1 MNRLLSMVIMGT
13 VCFGAMNTLFAQ
25 DTNSFNDLKQLTRA
39 DYDQWERL
47 GRNTTVSEDG
57 NWLIYSISKNN
68 GDTELRLNNLQR
80 GTEKTFLYGS
90 RTSFSKDNKWLCYK
104 NGVSGKELKKLKKD
118 KESAPNSITLRN
130 LATSDSLEFKEVSSY
145 DFSGKGL
152 FLAMSY
158 DKPEEKKSDGS
169 DLVIRNLAT
178 GQEFNFGNVSDFKW
192 QDEGELLAMIID
204 ADNKAGNGVQLF
216 NPVSGNLKVLDSKDS
231 KYESLNWR
239 QKSNDLV
246 FSRVEEDSVY
256 EEDSFSIHVWEGLGS
271 KSTQSYTFNHAG
283 AENFPVDYRIVD
295 TGSIK
300 WSKNGETVFFN
311 IFDRIKKPVEEA
323 DSISEDSGDADSTK
337 VDSKKVDV
345 DKEPEEAPDLEI
357 WHSKDAVII
366 PAQKKSSK
374 NSSKKPYLV
383 AYHFKTGK
391 FIQLEDELTEEV
403 KFQDDSPVIIGTD
416 ATPYEFAEMF
426 GRGKVDGYVI
436 DVITGKKTKFTT
448 GASSI
453 YAVDPTG
460 SNVVFAKDNKLFLKL
475 LNSGEELNLSEGLDA
490 SFFNTEDDHPVENFR
505 TYSYVIDW
513 EKSGKSFFINS
524 KYDVWQFSVD
534 GSKKRNLTNG
544 KADKIVYRYNNLDR
558 DLKYIDTKKPLFL
571 RMSGEWSKKSG
582 YAQVSIG
589 KSVEQFIWQD
599 ANISISKKVKG
610 SNKIIYTRQTYNDS
624 PDLFLTTDN
633 FKSSKQLSATNSF
646 QKDYLWGIAELIEY
660 TNKNGVKLQG
670 ILYYPA
676 DYEEGKK
683 YPMITYIYE
692 KLSRGYHNYSMPSKT
707 SYYNTTVFT
716 TNGYFV
722 LKPDIIFDA
731 GDPGVSSTT
740 TLEIAVKTVV
750 DMGLV
755 DENRVGL
762 VGHSWGG
769 YQAAYVPTQTDIF
782 AASVAGAGLTNLISM
797 YGAVTPAFGGQ
808 AESGHFEVS
817 QERMVNPPWLDI
829 DGYIRNSPVMNI
841 DKLNTPMLFEVGS
854 DDMNVNRRQGVEY
867 YNAARRAGKQFVLLQ
882 YAKEGHGLRQEKN
895 QMDYQNR
902 ILSWFGHYLKDE
914 PAEDWI
920 KDGIPYDEQQRR
932 LKNWDKKYI
941 NRY

>member
-1 MNRLLSMVIMGT
+1 MKTSYKMNRLLSIVIMCT
-13 VCFGAMNTLFAQ
+13 VCLGAINTLFAQ
-25 DTNSFNDLKQLTRA
+25 ETSNSNALKQLTRA
-39 DYDQWERL
+39 DYDQWQRL
-47 GRNTTVSEDG
+47 GWSTTVTEDG
-57 NWLIYSISKNN
+57 NWLIYSINKNN
-68 GDTELRLNNLQR
+68 GDTELHLNNLQNSS
-80 GTEKTFLYGS
+80 EKVFQYAS
-90 RTSFSKDNKWLCYK
+90 KPAFSKDNKWLCYK
-104 NGVSGKELKKLKKD
+104 NGVSGKESKKLKKD
-118 KESAPNSITLRN
+118 KKPVPNKITLRN
-130 LATSDSLEFKEVSSY
+130 LVTGDSLEFKEAKSFE
-145 DFSGKGL
+145 FSGKGL

-158 DKPEEKKSDGS
+158 AKLKEKKSAGS

-204 ADNKAGNGVQLF
+204 ADNNAGNGVQLF
-216 NPVSGNLKVLDSKDS
+216 DPISGNLKVLDSKDT
-231 KYESLNWR
+231 KYENLNWR
-239 QKSNDLV
+239 KKSNDLV

-256 EEDSFSIHVWEGLGS
+256 EEDSYSIHVWKGLGT
-271 KSTQSYTFNHAG
+271 KATQSYTFNHAG
-283 AENFPVDYRIVD
+283 AANFPVDYRIVD
-295 TGSIK
+295 TGAIK
-300 WSKNGETVFFN
+300 WSKDGETVFFN
-311 IFDRIKKPVEEA
+311 IFNRIKKPAEVDENLSADSTITDTTKVAVAKVVEEA
-323 DSISEDSGDADSTK
+323 
-337 VDSKKVDV
+337 
-345 DKEPEEAPDLEI
+345 PELEI
-357 WHSKDAVII
+357 WHSNDAVII

-374 NSSKKPYLV
+374 NSSKTPYLV
-383 AYHFKTGK
+383 AYHFKTSK
-391 FIQLEDELTEEV
+391 FIQLEDELTEAV
-403 KFQDDSPVIIGTD
+403 NFQDDSSVIIGTD
-416 ATPYEFAEMF
+416 ATPYEFAGMF

-436 DVITGKKTKFTT
+436 DIKTGKKTKLTT

-460 SNVVFAKDNKLFLKL
+460 SNVVFAKDNQLFLKQL
-475 LNSGEELNLSEGLDA
+475 ISGKELNLTEGLEA

-544 KADKIVYRYNNLDR
+544 KADKIIYRYNNLDQEA
-558 DLKYIDTKKPLFL
+558 DYVDTKKPLFL
-571 RMSGEWSKKSG
+571 RMSGELSKKSG

-589 KSVEQFIWQD
+589 KTVTQLIWQD
-599 ANISISKKVKG
+599 ANLNITKKVKG
-610 SNKIIYTRQTYNDS
+610 SNKIIYSKQTYSDS
-624 PDLFLTTDN
+624 PDLFATADY
-633 FKSSKQLSATNSF
+633 FKTNKQLSATNPF
-646 QKDYLWGIAELIEY
+646 QKDYMWGKAELIEY
-660 TNKNGVKLQG
+660 TNKNGLRLQG

-676 DYEEGKK
+676 DYEAGKK

-692 KLSRGYHNYSMPSKT
+692 KLSRGYHSYSMPSKT

-755 DENRVGL
+755 DQNRVGL

-817 QERMVNPPWLDI
+817 QERMVNPPWLDA

-882 YAKEGHGLRQEKN
+882 YAKEGHGLRHENN

-920 KDGIPYDEQQRR
+920 KDGIPYDEQQRQ
-932 LKNWDKKYI
+932 LKNWPKK
-941 NRY
+941 

>member
-1 MNRLLSMVIMGT
+1 MKRLLIITLMST
-13 VCFGAMNTLFAQ
+13 VYFCAPYSSSAQ
-25 DTNSFNDLKQLTRA
+25 DGPKQLTRD

-47 GRNTTVSEDG
+47 DRTTTVSEDG
-57 NWLIYSISKNN
+57 TWLVYSISKNN
-68 GDTELRLNNLQR
+68 GDAELRLNNLLQ
-80 GTEKTFLYGS
+80 GTEKTFLYGNKP
-90 RTSFSKDNKWLCYK
+90 SFSKDNKWLCYK
-104 NGVSGKELKKLKKD
+104 NGVSGKESKKLKKD
-118 KESAPNSITLRN
+118 KKTAPDVITLRN
-130 LATSDSLEFKEVSSY
+130 LVTGDSVEVKEVSAFG
-145 DFSGKGL
+145 FSGTGL
-152 FLAMSY
+152 FLAMNYS
-158 DKPEEKKSDGS
+158 KPKDKKSEGS

-204 ADNKAGNGVQLF
+204 ADNNAGNGVQLF
-216 NPVSGNLKVLDSKDS
+216 DPISGNLKVLDSKDT
-231 KYESLNWR
+231 KYEHLNWR

-246 FSRVEEDSVY
+246 FSRVEEDSLY
-256 EEDSFSIHVWEGLGS
+256 EEDSYSIHVWKSLGS
-271 KSTQSYTFNHAG
+271 KTMQSYTFNHSKA
-283 AENFPVDYRIVD
+283 ANFPTDYRIVD

-300 WSKNGETVFFN
+300 WSNNGETVFFN
-311 IFDRIKKPVEEA
+311 IFDRIKKPVEETV
-323 DSISEDSGDADSTK
+323 GTDSTMIDSTNVAKAK
-337 VDSKKVDV
+337 VV
-345 DKEPEEAPDLEI
+345 EEAPELEI
-357 WHSKDAVII
+357 WHSNDAVII

-374 NSSKKPYLV
+374 NSSKNPYLV

-391 FIQLEDELTEEV
+391 FIQLEDELTENV
-403 KFQDDSPVIIGTD
+403 NFQDDATVIIGTD
-416 ATPYEFAEMF
+416 ATPYEFAGMF

-436 DVITGKKTKFTT
+436 NIETGKKTKFTT

-460 SNVVFAKDNKLFLKL
+460 SNVVFAKDNQLFLKQL
-475 LNSGEELNLSEGLDA
+475 ISGKELNLSKGLDA

-524 KYDVWQFSVD
+524 KYDVWQFLVD
-534 GSKKRNLTNG
+534 GSKKRNITNG
-544 KADKIVYRYNNLDR
+544 KADKTIYRYNNLDQEA
-558 DLKYIDTKKPLFL
+558 DYVDTKKPLFL
-571 RMSGEWSKKSG
+571 RMSGEWSKKTG

-589 KSVEQFIWQD
+589 KTVTQFIWQD
-599 ANISISKKVKG
+599 ANLNITKKVKG
-610 SNKIIYTRQTYNDS
+610 SNKIIYSKQTYSDS
-624 PDLFLTTDN
+624 PDLFVTDDY
-633 FKSSKQLSATNSF
+633 FKTNKQLSATNLF
-646 QKDYLWGIAELIEY
+646 QKDYMWGKAELIEY
-660 TNKNGVKLQG
+660 TNKNGLRLQG

-676 DYEEGKK
+676 DYEAGKK

-692 KLSRGYHNYSMPSKT
+692 KLSRGYHYYSMPSKT

-722 LKPDIIFDA
+722 LKPDIVFDA
-731 GDPGVSSTT
+731 GDPGISSTV

-817 QERMVNPPWLDI
+817 QERMVNPPWLDV

-914 PAEDWI
+914 PAVDWI
-920 KDGIPYDEQQRR
+920 TDGIPYNEQQRR
-932 LKNWDKKYI
+932 LKNWDKK
-941 NRY
+941 